1 MNLDLLDKIL
11 ADQPKYRKE
20 QIFQAIYKNLV
31 DDWQQLTALPIDLRQ
46 LLGKNCSLKIN
57 AGTLTSA
64 DKNSIKTLIQLN
76 DGALIETVLM
86 KHGDQR
92 RTVCVSCMVGC
103 PMGCSFCATG
113 DMGLSRPLTY
123 LEIVEQVI
131 YFARLLKATK
141 ERVTGVV
148 FMGMGEPLLN
158 YNQVKQAIEIIN
170 NQQGLNIGAR
180 HISVSTCGLL
190 PEIKKFADEKS
201 GINLAISLHGSNDH
215 LRRQLMPISL
225 TYKLADLM
233 NTIDYYITQTNR
245 KVMFEYLMINK
256 INDHNENALEL
267 AELLKG
273 KLCMVNLIKYNPT
286 GKYKPSSQTRINKF
300 KEILISKG
308 IFTTTRYRFGQDINA
323 ACGQLATKPDLII
336 D

>member
-1 MNLDLLDKIL
+1 MNLDLLEKTI
-11 ADQPKYRKE
+11 ADQPKYRKT
-20 QIFQAIYKNLV
+20 QIFEAIYQNLA
-31 DDWQQLTALPIDLRQ
+31 DDWLSLTNLPVDLRQ
-46 LLGKNCSLKIN
+46 KLNKNCSLKIN
-57 AGTLTSA
+57 SATLTSG
-64 DKNSIKTLIQLN
+64 DKNSIKTLIQLD
-76 DGALIETVLM
+76 DGALVETVLM
-86 KHGDQR
+86 KHGDHR

-103 PMGCSFCATG
+103 PMACTFCATG

-123 LEIVEQVI
+123 FEIVEQVL
-131 YFARLLKATK
+131 YFARLLKNEG

-158 YNQVKQAIEIIN
+158 YAQVKQAIEIIN

-180 HISVSTCGLL
+180 HISISTCGLL

-215 LRRQLMPISL
+215 LRRQLMPVSL

-233 NTIDYYITQTNR
+233 ETIDYYIAQTNR
-245 KVMFEYLMINK
+245 KVMFEYLMIDK
-256 INDHNENALEL
+256 INDQDENALEL
-267 AELLKG
+267 AELLKD

-286 GKYKPSSQTRINKF
+286 GKYKPSSQTRINRF

-323 ACGQLATKPDLII
+323 ACGQLATKRKISN
-336 D
+336 